1 MEGVCLDTHHYLMT
15 PDRMLF
21 TQRNLDV
28 YRDYLLSLG
37 KRLRAA
43 GRRIPLI
50 VGEWNVQNTADG
62 LREMTPS
69 EKDELYCTLAEL
81 FQDGFSECLGWFYWS
96 WKITAGG
103 IDADCDDAA
112 RCVTKGWLKI
122 RNI

>member
-96 WKITAGG
+96 WKSRRAVSTPIATTRRGASPKDG
-103 IDADCDDAA
+103 
-112 RCVTKGWLKI
+112 
-122 RNI
+122 